1 MATIDFRADLLRAL
15 ELRLEMYA
23 AATEEGIDMVQDVVR
38 TETMKRAEASPR
50 WVHVADYIDTWD
62 ENDRY
67 WIGVREPQMI
77 SVAQAAEYGTDEYP
91 PEPLMRTLDSATRM
105 AYARANY
112 HIAGKFGGGIGI

>member
-23 AATEEGIDMVQDVVR
+23 SATEEGIEMVQDVVK
-38 TETMKRAEASPR
+38 TETMRRANASPR

-91 PEPLMRTLDSATRM
+91 PDPLLRTLDGATRN

-112 HIAGKFGGGIGI
+112 HIAGKFGGTFAV